1 MVTPK
6 QGEQIFHLLRGI
18 TMKNQGA
25 LNVSDNVVNT
35 SAEIAGEEQQR
46 EQVVALLEAQLRQ
59 IGGGEDRGCF

>member
-1 MVTPK
+1 
-6 QGEQIFHLLRGI
+6 
-18 TMKNQGA
+18 MKNQGT

-35 SAEIAGEEQQR
+35 SAEIAGEEQQQR